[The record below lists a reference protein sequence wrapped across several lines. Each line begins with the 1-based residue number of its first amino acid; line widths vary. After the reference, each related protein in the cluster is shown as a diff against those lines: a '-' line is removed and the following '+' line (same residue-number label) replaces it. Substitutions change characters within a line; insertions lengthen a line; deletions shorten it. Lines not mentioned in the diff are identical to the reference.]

1 MYIELSSRG
10 LLQNNIQ
17 SLSDVNAA
25 DSLTSSTSSLLSQYA
40 TPPSDLVPQT
50 TNTVEAAMSMMGNN
64 QHHEF
69 NQLFNFVNYID
80 QVELDAGQTSRIII
94 AFLPEDR
101 ENMTSS
107 AVDADG
113 GDGFLQA
120 SASENDLVSGETFD
134 YFEVNGVIFFLC
146 FKDSSK
152 IPGGMTAGV
161 VKIDLIR
168 KQYF

>member
-1 MYIELSSRG
+1 
-10 LLQNNIQ
+10 
-17 SLSDVNAA
+17 
-25 DSLTSSTSSLLSQYA
+25 
-40 TPPSDLVPQT
+40 
-50 TNTVEAAMSMMGNN
+50 MSMMGNN

-80 QVELDAGQTSRIII
+80 QVEIDAGQTSRIII

-107 AVDADG
+107 AVDVDG
-113 GDGFLQA
+113 GDGFLQT
-120 SASENDLVSGETFD
+120 SASENDLVSDETFD

-161 VKIDLIR
+161 VR
-168 KQYF
+168 NRPH